1 MDEKMINDIKA
12 CGIEYEDTLHRFM
25 NKQDMMV
32 KFLKK
37 FPEDANYSQ
46 MLESIEKRDYGTAF
60 RCAHTLKGVVANL
73 GIESIYGHV
82 SQITE
87 LLRDK
92 KEYEVD
98 QQRLTEELML
108 LNEKYVEVCTVIR
121 RIDSM

>member
-46 MLESIEKRDYGTAF
+46 MVENIDKRDYKMAF
-60 RCAHTLKGVVANL
+60 RNAHTLKGVVANL
-73 GIESIYGHV
+73 GIQSLYSHV
-82 SQITE
+82 SEITE
-87 LLRDK
+87 LLRDRE
-92 KEYEVD
+92 EYEVD

>member
-1 MDEKMINDIKA
+1 MDEKMILEIKA
-12 CGIEYEDTLHRFM
+12 CGIDYEGTLHRFM
-25 NKQDMMV
+25 NKQEMMV
-32 KFLKK
+32 RFLKK
-37 FPEDANYSQ
+37 FPDDTNYSQ
-46 MLESIEKRDYGTAF
+46 LLESIEKRDYGTAF

-98 QQRLTEELML
+98 QQRLTEEIML
-108 LNEKYVEVCTVIR
+108 LKGKYVEVCTVIQ
-121 RIDSM
+121 RIDSK

>member
-1 MDEKMINDIKA
+1 MDEKMILEIKA
-12 CGIEYEDTLHRFM
+12 CGIDYEGTLHRFM
-25 NKQDMMV
+25 NKQEMMV
-32 KFLKK
+32 RFLKK
-37 FPEDANYSQ
+37 FPDDTNYSQ
-46 MLESIEKRDYGTAF
+46 LIESIEKRDYGTAF

-98 QQRLTEELML
+98 QQRLTEEIML
-108 LNEKYVEVCTVIR
+108 LKGKYVEVCTVIQ
-121 RIDSM
+121 RIDSK